1 MERWLTKSRV
11 LLGLCGVLLIA
22 AFNRHDPM
30 VFGMF
35 LMLAVVSMLGFLVP
49 WLSLRT
55 MSIQFAGEFDQEVQE
70 GEACDMGLL
79 VRRTAPWPAFMVDIE
94 AEWEWASRRLILKQT
109 VPVIHAKQAP
119 ALGQMVR
126 FPCRGHYELVAVRMS
141 SGFPLGLMR
150 AQHSLSRPDIQV
162 RVLPLAHNVQWPL
175 PWDVADDP
183 LGELTTRRVGQ
194 SFELGMLRPYQHGE
208 SVGRVSWGASARA
221 GELVIQH
228 FQQSGTIRLRLVM
241 DLPREPVLGDAESP
255 GENVVR
261 VATGVG
267 DTALAHGAQLFLYL
281 SPEAMKV
288 HDGVALRHALAEAVP
303 SVSLQTT
310 LSQLAQEV
318 APGEQVAVVVACDY
332 PAAQL
337 LAHLHP
343 IAARGCHAVV
353 CIAPG
358 RSPSGIQMPQAVALQ
373 KVMTEAGFATVL
385 ESTWR

>member
-1 MERWLTKSRV
+1 M
-11 LLGLCGVLLIA
+11 
-22 AFNRHDPM
+22 
-30 VFGMF
+30 
-35 LMLAVVSMLGFLVP
+35 
-49 WLSLRT
+49 
-55 MSIQFAGEFDQEVQE
+55 QFAGVFDQEVQEVQE

-94 AEWEWASRRLILKQT
+94 TEWEWASRRIILKQT
-109 VPVIHAKQAP
+109 VPVIRAKQAP

-141 SGFPLGLMR
+141 SSFPLGLMR
-150 AQHSLSRPDIQV
+150 AQHSLSRPGIHV
-162 RVLPLAHNVQWPL
+162 RVLPVAQTVQWPL

-183 LGELTTRRVGQ
+183 LGALTTRRMGP
-194 SFELGMLRPYQHGE
+194 SFELGLLRPYQHGE
-208 SVGRVSWGASARA
+208 PVGRVSWRASARA

-261 VATGVG
+261 VAIGVG
-267 DTALAHGAQLFLYL
+267 DTALAQGAQLFLYL
-281 SPEAMKV
+281 SSGSMKV
-288 HDGVALRHALAEAVP
+288 HDGLALRHALAEAVP
-303 SVSLQTT
+303 AVSLQST
-310 LSQLAQEV
+310 LNQLAQEA
-318 APGEQVAVVVACDY
+318 APGEQVAVVVACDH

-353 CIAPG
+353 CIASG
-358 RSPSGIQMPQAVALQ
+358 RSPSGIQMPQALALQ